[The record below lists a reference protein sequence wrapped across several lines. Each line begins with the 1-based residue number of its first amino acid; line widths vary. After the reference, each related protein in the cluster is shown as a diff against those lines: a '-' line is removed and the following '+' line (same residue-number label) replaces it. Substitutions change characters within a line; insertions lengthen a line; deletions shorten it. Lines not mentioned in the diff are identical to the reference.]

1 VYKYYVQM
9 QVTLGGQERT
19 LPELRSLA
27 ESAGWRLI
35 RVARAEGSLF
45 AHLVAEPGPL
55 PTGSTLGTPFPSMA
69 TLPVEDGDEEIP
81 PAIRERGATP
91 VMDMLGA
98 ARTLLRARAGGKK
111 GGSSGESVWV
121 RWMQRKV
128 YADENDARRAPTGPA
143 SEKSVSTP
151 SQGGQGRGLLKKVSQ
166 YFGEGG

>member
-1 VYKYYVQM
+1 M

-35 RVARAEGSLF
+35 RIARTEGSLF
-45 AHLVAEPGPL
+45 AHIVAEPGPL
-55 PTGSTLGTPFPSMA
+55 PPGPVLGNPFPSIE
-69 TLPVEDGDEEIP
+69 TLTAENGEEEIP
-81 PAIRERGATP
+81 PAMIERGATP

-98 ARTLLRARAGGKK
+98 ARTLLRAGAGGKK
-111 GGSSGESVWV
+111 GGSSESVWA

-128 YADENDARRAPTGPA
+128 HADENDARRGPTRSAG
-143 SEKSVSTP
+143 EKSVPTL
-151 SQGGQGRGLLKKVSQ
+151 SQGGHGRGLLKKVSQ